1 MKNLSSK
8 ILRELRL
15 EKELNQRQVAEH
27 LGIPTNTYNHYELN
41 NRQIPDDIKIRLA
54 EFYDVS
60 LDYLI
65 TGKERDYE
73 YREPVKSE
81 IERLYEHLTNDEK
94 KYIKGQ
100 IIGLLKSHGNPQTE
114 ILLKTI
120 NY

>member
-1 MKNLSSK
+1 MN
-8 ILRELRL
+8 ILKELRL
-15 EKELNQRQVAEH
+15 EKNLRQSEIAKKI
-27 LGIPTNTYNHYELN
+27 GIGAKSYNHYELGQ
-41 NRQIPDDIKIRLA
+41 RQIPDDIKIRLA

-100 IIGLLKSHGNPQTE
+100 IIGLLKSHGDPQTE